1 MKIDVNENID
11 NNKNIEN
18 KINAK
23 KIVIFGENL
32 EYIDSTEIERLT
44 KKMSTMSFN
53 SSMDESNM
61 AQSIFLQGNKNN
73 FPIYNN
79 SFKDSLHR
87 FIRENKNKEINN
99 LYQLI
104 LKEIKK
110 VYYGY
115 THVEQKMY
123 NKMNTFIRFKESKNN
138 TPLQIISKLKEI
150 KETINEAI
158 KFIEVYLTRNL
169 NYLKIIFSKTDKN
182 LSQNLGVKSV
192 SLYFLLDI
200 FDLPN
205 NELSYILM
213 FKVIDEISCILRYIT
228 DSLDKYIQN
237 NTDKTSLQIPN
248 MNNNNMDENSLNLSA
263 AFNESIRMKNMYVK
277 EIYELLDKLD
287 EYYIYRVKYYN
298 KYLYTRGN
306 YQVDTNRYLYYDYDD
321 DISDEIFQ
329 INSLMDEEVII
340 SKFLNR
346 TLINDFLNYF
356 QTQLSSIF
364 KRNEKLIYL
373 HSIYYN
379 ALSIIAIYS
388 FVNYQN
394 CFIEISMFFIGRII
408 GKFFYNFIL
417 KKGSRMK
424 TLLLI
429 SNLIIIIAL
438 MVLIF
443 NNLGDDTE
451 KYSYIIVN
459 CLGKFLIGA
468 SYCKNIET
476 KFILN
481 YMPKLLIRRNIKKYF
496 RIKYLSVAIG
506 FFLITGFSYLHR
518 VISDKNE
525 TMLYSII
532 MLVISFIFLII
543 NGLLFR
549 EPKIEDI
556 ADIDASNANSKI
568 KELTLIDKGN
578 DEVENIINTSID
590 SKLNTSDNINNIS
603 YGKAKFISFK
613 ERNKVKLLE
622 NSLKSA
628 TGKDNYE
635 GTNHIFSILK
645 NLMIKENDL
654 SSSYTNRTLSG
665 HILFLTILYMLFSII
680 IFYNPLINKFFA
692 NNANN
697 DEADNYKNK
706 VWTFGISYLLSYFIF
721 KLKLFRHQKNL
732 SSWNCIILLFILFQ
746 IAFSSLFLLFDK
758 YFFEKSPIDFDNY
771 CYTAYMSV
779 ILFLTIIIEKAYY
792 KIMIRE
798 IPIEATICR
807 INIDNYLDIYEN
819 FIKGIIFA
827 VFYVNGFV
835 GITIGIIYSFIYKI
849 ILLVLLL
856 LGLVIFLI
864 ANYKRKQLAL
874 IKIINKVTYESF

>member
-1 MKIDVNENID
+1 
-11 NNKNIEN
+11 
-18 KINAK
+18 
-23 KIVIFGENL
+23 
-32 EYIDSTEIERLT
+32 
-44 KKMSTMSFN
+44 
-53 SSMDESNM
+53 
-61 AQSIFLQGNKNN
+61 
-73 FPIYNN
+73 
-79 SFKDSLHR
+79 
-87 FIRENKNKEINN
+87 
-99 LYQLI
+99 
-104 LKEIKK
+104 
-110 VYYGY
+110 
-115 THVEQKMY
+115 
-123 NKMNTFIRFKESKNN
+123 
-138 TPLQIISKLKEI
+138 
-150 KETINEAI
+150 
-158 KFIEVYLTRNL
+158 
-169 NYLKIIFSKTDKN
+169 
-182 LSQNLGVKSV
+182 
-192 SLYFLLDI
+192 
-200 FDLPN
+200 
-205 NELSYILM
+205 
-213 FKVIDEISCILRYIT
+213 
-228 DSLDKYIQN
+228 
-237 NTDKTSLQIPN
+237 
-248 MNNNNMDENSLNLSA
+248 
-263 AFNESIRMKNMYVK
+263 
-277 EIYELLDKLD
+277 
-287 EYYIYRVKYYN
+287 
-298 KYLYTRGN
+298 
-306 YQVDTNRYLYYDYDD
+306 
-321 DISDEIFQ
+321 
-329 INSLMDEEVII
+329 
-340 SKFLNR
+340 
-346 TLINDFLNYF
+346 
-356 QTQLSSIF
+356 
-364 KRNEKLIYL
+364 
-373 HSIYYN
+373 
-379 ALSIIAIYS
+379 
-388 FVNYQN
+388 
-394 CFIEISMFFIGRII
+394 
-408 GKFFYNFIL
+408 
-417 KKGSRMK
+417 
-424 TLLLI
+424 
-429 SNLIIIIAL
+429 
-438 MVLIF
+438 
-443 NNLGDDTE
+443 
-451 KYSYIIVN
+451 
-459 CLGKFLIGA
+459 
-468 SYCKNIET
+468 
-476 KFILN
+476 
-481 YMPKLLIRRNIKKYF
+481 MPKLLIRRNIKKYF

-506 FFLITGFSYLHR
+506 FFLITGFSYLHSI
-518 VISDKNE
+518 ISDKNE

-556 ADIDASNANSKI
+556 ADIDASNANIKI

-692 NNANN
+692 NN
-697 DEADNYKNK
+697 DEADIDNYKNK

-758 YFFEKSPIDFDNY
+758 YFFKKSPIDFDNY

-835 GITIGIIYSFIYKI
+835 GITIDINYSFIFKI